1 MHSIPVARSADLADW
16 STAAE
21 GPAGRPQERD
31 GNRAGRG
38 AAARPV
44 PALRPGNPVRQD
56 LTVLSRTI
64 SR

>member
-21 GPAGRPQERD
+21 GPAARRNG
-31 GNRAGRG
+31 AGRG